1 MGIVFK
7 KVILHNFLSYNHAEF
22 DLQNKGFC
30 LITGENH
37 YIKDNAKSNGAGKSA
52 AFSAICFAITGM
64 TINGLHTNLKNI
76 FNDEPDSYVELTFDY
91 NKDSYIITRHIAPK
105 SDLTIIKNDINV
117 SGKGIKESSKKLEE
131 MLPDLNRD
139 LIAST
144 ILLGQGMP
152 AKFSSFSPS
161 GRKELLEKL
170 TKSDFMLEDIKT
182 RLGDRQ
188 AIIGGAEADNNKAI
202 IQATSQKVLY
212 ESQISQYKQ
221 KKTLVEAQDLTDM
234 KNKIN
239 DLTEDLKKLKIEKE
253 DYVKS
258 LKDISQLITDQN
270 TKKTNLL
277 TLQNA
282 DLSKI
287 DDEYRASKPALDE
300 SFSNK
305 YAEANLLAQ
314 EIKRLEAIKDVCPTC
329 GQKIPGAHKPD
340 TTEQRN
346 RGKLLAEEIN
356 SIQKQREAL
365 QSDYLAKRN
374 TVLQKYD
381 AELKTCDAELVRL
394 NAEKYKN
401 DVNSERVNKSYNI
414 TEERIKELLT
424 KYNSHEATL
433 KALDEQIKNNTDAIE
448 SLEKSL
454 TTLNAEKLRLSEHS
468 AVLKKMDTLIKRD
481 FRGYLL
487 QNIIQ
492 FLDTKAKEYCDIVFG
507 TRELSIYLDGNNLD
521 INYCGKMLDNLS
533 GGERQRCDLIIQL
546 SIRDLMCSYF
556 GYSSNILVLD
566 EITDYLDSKS
576 CGAIMNLVTT
586 QLQNIESVFIISHH
600 AESLDISYDT
610 QINIVKD
617 ENGIS
622 SINNVANW

>member
-1 MGIVFK
+1 MGLIFK
-7 KVILHNFLSYNHAEF
+7 KVVLHNFLSYNHAEF

-30 LITGENH
+30 LITGENN
-37 YIKDNAKSNGAGKSA
+37 YAKDNAKSNGAGKSA

-76 FNDEPDSYVELTFDY
+76 FNDEPDSYVELSFSY
-91 NKDSYIITRHIAPK
+91 NKDNYVVTRYIAPK
-105 SDLTIIKNDINV
+105 SDLTIIQNDINV

-188 AIIGGAEADNNKAI
+188 AIIGGQEADNNKSI
-202 IQATSQKVLY
+202 IQATS
-212 ESQISQYKQ
+212 
-221 KKTLVEAQDLTDM
+221 KKTLYEDEISRLKQKRAAVEAQDLSAM
-234 KNKIN
+234 KNEMAK
-239 DLTEDLKKLKIEKE
+239 LTEDLKFFKKDREDCVKILKEI
-253 DYVKS
+253 D
-258 LKDISQLITDQN
+258 QLTAEQN
-270 TKKTNLL
+270 NKKNALL
-277 TLQNA
+277 TLKN
-282 DLSKI
+282 DELNKI
-287 DDEYRASKPALDE
+287 DDEYRASKPKLDE

-314 EIKRLEAIKDVCPTC
+314 EIQRLESIKDVCPTC

-346 RGKLLAEEIN
+346 RGKALAEEIN
-356 SIQKQREAL
+356 ELQKQRDALHEAYL
-365 QSDYLAKRN
+365 NKRDAAAKKYEADLTACDTELFELAKGKRRN
-374 TVLQKYD
+374 EDLSDD
-381 AELKTCDAELVRL
+381 ANQAYIEA
-394 NAEKYKN
+394 
-401 DVNSERVNKSYNI
+401 
-414 TEERIKELLT
+414 EERLKELLGEYST
-424 KYNSHEATL
+424 HEATL
-433 KALDEQIKNNTDAIE
+433 KTLDEQIAEHKKAIE
-448 SLEKSL
+448 KLDKSLE
-454 TTLNAEKLRLSEHS
+454 TFNAEKLRLSEHS

-492 FLDTKAKEYCDIVFG
+492 FLDAKAKEYCQIVFG
-507 TRELSIYLDGNNLD
+507 TKELAIYLDGNNLD
-521 INYCGKMLDNLS
+521 IKYCGKMLDNLS

-556 GYSSNILVLD
+556 GYTSNILVLD

-576 CGAIMNLVTT
+576 CSAVMNLVTT

-600 AESLDISYDT
+600 SESLEIPIDSEIKIIKSVD
-610 QINIVKD
+610 
-617 ENGIS
+617 GIS
-622 SINNVANW
+622 EICAA